1 MRDMNLQ
8 AFVPKSPSKFC
19 RLSFSMASSTSDDE
33 VEMMEVVPDGP
44 DSRVDVCELFSRPR
58 LVPRCGAFGLLGG
71 ASFDFKDD
79 SEMDLGTVNGRAE
92 VWQHL
97 ETKEPE
103 VAVLSPPCT
112 LFSALMRLWCRNSMG
127 EVKFQSRRLVAERL
141 LLFAVEIAYFQI
153 RMGRYFLFEHPDT
166 ADSWQMAGLQDL
178 CHMPGVSVN
187 RFDQCR
193 FGLRAPGTGEPI
205 RKRTRIV
212 HNIPSMNA
220 SFQNVFCQ
228 CEVPHRRIEGS
239 EAGISLSSYCETYP
253 PELCDAFLRG
263 ICREIG
269 AECLQ

>member
-127 EVKFQSRRLVAERL
+127 EVKFQSRRLVAVPTSRSEWGATFCLSTRTLQIHGRWRGSKTFVTCQVCRSTGSINAALDYGRL
-141 LLFAVEIAYFQI
+141 AL
-153 RMGRYFLFEHPDT
+153 
-166 ADSWQMAGLQDL
+166 
-178 CHMPGVSVN
+178 VN
-187 RFDQCR
+187 RFGKEP
-193 FGLRAPGTGEPI
+193 GLFTTSPA
-205 RKRTRIV
+205 
-212 HNIPSMNA
+212 
-220 SFQNVFCQ
+220 
-228 CEVPHRRIEGS
+228 
-239 EAGISLSSYCETYP
+239 
-253 PELCDAFLRG
+253 
-263 ICREIG
+263 
-269 AECLQ
+269 